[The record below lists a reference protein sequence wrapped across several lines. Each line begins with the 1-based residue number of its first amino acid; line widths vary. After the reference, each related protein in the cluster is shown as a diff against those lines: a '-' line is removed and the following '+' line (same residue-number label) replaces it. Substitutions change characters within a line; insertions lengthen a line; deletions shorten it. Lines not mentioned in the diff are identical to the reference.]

1 MTTNGH
7 QVAYIRVSSYD
18 QNLERQL
25 SDMFFNKTFEEKASA
40 KDTDRPELKACI
52 EHVREG
58 DTLHVHSIDRLAR
71 NLKDLQTIVEDLTKK
86 GVVVRFHKEH
96 LTFTGK
102 DDPMQNLMLQMIGAV
117 AQFERALIRERQR
130 EGIANARKKGAK
142 FGAKKKLTVDQVNQ
156 ISERKDNGEAVT
168 ELAKEY
174 GIARQTLYTA
184 LKGIE

>member
-1 MTTNGH
+1 MSSNG
-7 QVAYIRVSSYD
+7 QNVAYIRVSSYD

-25 SDMFFNKTFEEKASA
+25 AEQSFDRTFEEKASA

-52 EHVREG
+52 EHLREG

-71 NLKDLQTIVEDLTKK
+71 NLKDLQTIVEDLTEK
-86 GVVVRFHKEH
+86 GVVVQFHKEH

-142 FGAKKKLTVDQVNQ
+142 FGAKKKLSTEQ
-156 ISERKDNGEAVT
+156 IKEIKLRKDNGETVT

-184 LKGIE
+184 LKGAK